1 MDVTHIPAALPPEIT
16 VSRDLVEF
24 SLADDLETYGPS
36 GPVALAW
43 QWALTGEGPTP
54 VSRRD
59 WQQGA
64 PDHAT
69 LLDESRW
76 PYGDG
81 WAGQVTGDE
90 IQRARFLLWWLT
102 ARPDEEVPARF
113 RRVRHAPG
121 PAAVEEG
128 STSVSI
134 TEVYGGHGRRPFS

>member
-1 MDVTHIPAALPPEIT
+1 
-16 VSRDLVEF
+16 
-24 SLADDLETYGPS
+24 
-36 GPVALAW
+36 
-43 QWALTGEGPTP
+43 
-54 VSRRD
+54 
-59 WQQGA
+59 
-64 PDHAT
+64 
-69 LLDESRW
+69 
-76 PYGDG
+76 
-81 WAGQVTGDE
+81 VTGDE